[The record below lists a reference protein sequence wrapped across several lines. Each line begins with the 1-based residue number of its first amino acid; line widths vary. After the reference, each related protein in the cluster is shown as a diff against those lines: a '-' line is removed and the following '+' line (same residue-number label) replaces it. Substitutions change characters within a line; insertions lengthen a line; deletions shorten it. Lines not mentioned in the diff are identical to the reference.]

1 MVVIFAGFFMANVL
15 PLGPSKRDRP
25 VPPEGLDVE
34 CLEKLLRI
42 MGAEAANLLRTAA
55 DDLEA
60 VQSGLAEARPQDWI
74 ALRRDSHDLISLA
87 GTLGEHRLR
96 DLARVLNIDA
106 NNQRRTEMEEI
117 DHRLAA
123 LIAYLHARGGP
134 R

>member
-1 MVVIFAGFFMANVL
+1 MAHVL
-15 PLGPSKRDRP
+15 PLGSNGRELP

-34 CLEKLLRI
+34 CLQHLLRI

-60 VQSGLAEARPQDWI
+60 VQHGLEAARPEDWT

-96 DLARVLNIDA
+96 DLARDLNRDA
-106 NNQRRTEMEEI
+106 NNQCRTEMTEI
-117 DHRLAA
+117 DRRLAA
-123 LIAYLHARGGP
+123 LIGYLHAREGCG
-134 R
+134 